1 MEPNHEFLLTW
12 DYYMLRSSFA
22 FVGIGVLILLYHEFK
37 VIQIKNYKEK
47 YDYVNLHEIKYF
59 WYAVI
64 AFIVAAALFSNS
76 IFTEKIT
83 STARGMLFFY
93 VRIFITASLALI
105 AYVTLSSMIRIYYP
119 KYLEKRLN
127 RLRNTPRISSAGNP
141 MRKLS
146 EEEEDVHL
154 DADMVNEEATVHSV
168 DYDVWIDE
176 KTGEKKIE
184 KYSAY
189 QHAEE
194 CSECGYF
201 TMKLDREEIEVKPT
215 TDQSGML
222 LKHFKCEYCNH
233 REAREVKLA
242 KLSSN
247 V

>member
-1 MEPNHEFLLTW
+1 MEPNHEFLATW

-22 FVGIGVLILLYHEFK
+22 FVGVGVLILLYHEFK
-37 VIQIKNYKEK
+37 VIQIKDYKQK

-76 IFTEKIT
+76 VFTEKIT

-127 RLRNTPRISSAGNP
+127 RLRNTPRISSSGNA

-154 DADMVNEEATVHSV
+154 DADL
-168 DYDVWIDE
+168 
-176 KTGEKKIE
+176 
-184 KYSAY
+184 
-189 QHAEE
+189 Q
-194 CSECGYF
+194 
-201 TMKLDREEIEVKPT
+201 R
-215 TDQSGML
+215 
-222 LKHFKCEYCNH
+222 
-233 REAREVKLA
+233 R
-242 KLSSN
+242 
-247 V
+247 